1 MIRKKWI
8 IRPADPNL
16 VQQFVEQLKIAPA
29 VAQILVARGI
39 HTPEGAYRF
48 LHPSKTQ
55 IHDPFLF
62 SDMTRAV
69 ERLEQALKRKE
80 KVLVYGD
87 YDVDGLTSTALLY
100 GNMQK
105 LGFNVDFFIPH
116 RFQDGYGLQLKR
128 LQQAK
133 ENGFSLIVTV
143 DCGTREIEA
152 LENAREAGLDILV
165 SDHHLPPD
173 RLPPEQIILNPQV
186 PNSGYPDPHLSGVGV
201 AFKLVQ
207 ALTQHL
213 GKDISEIDSE
223 LDLVALGTVA
233 DVAPLIGENRILV
246 REGIFRLQ
254 HPQRPGVE
262 ALSEVAQIIQESLG
276 VYQIAYQLA
285 PRMNAL
291 GRLGDASGSI
301 RLLLTDDPDEAMKIA
316 RVMDE
321 ANRERQRLQ
330 DCVLQDIRKLADS
343 EPDRFTAPLIMLS
356 DEDWHRGVI
365 GIAASKIME
374 WYDRPALL
382 FSIEGDLAH
391 GSARSRP
398 GIPITRALE
407 ECRDLLDR
415 FGGHECAAGVTLP
428 KNRLPALQSRLE
440 KIVGDWSEDNPS
452 FPELEIDAEVRLED
466 LSEDLIRQIN
476 ELGPFGQSNPR
487 PLFVSHG
494 VSAGDTARIVG
505 NGSLKL
511 MMAQGS
517 TMLDAIAFGQGYQ
530 LGQVDLT
537 GLDVAYH
544 PEINEWQGR
553 KSIQLNVVEMRTQ
566 ETPTPVATPEV
577 ISSFPQGCRIRKL
590 SGENRED
597 CFRIFE
603 KQVGT
608 RNAVLAL
615 DPANSEGQFQ
625 IGGESTMIEVVDL
638 DPQSWEL
645 QLDPEVVGMMPGRKG
660 PEPTRRFLTDLLL
673 RFPKVDFYLAVS
685 RCDIQEIH
693 QTLSELYPE
702 RKHLLEIYQGLK
714 EVLKNKWFIL
724 DEVEPVFKGKTRS
737 HLASCLKVFEELDL
751 IERKA
756 NADQMMFKQA
766 RVRRDILMSP
776 TYRQGQALRS
786 RWIDWIQ
793 VLQGTEI
800 QLTQYLVQG
809 IVL

>member
-1 MIRKKWI
+1 MIRKRWI

-16 VQQFVEQLKIAPA
+16 VQQFVGQLKIAPA

-39 HTPEGAYRF
+39 HTPEEAYRF
-48 LHPSKTQ
+48 LHPSKIQ

-62 SDMTRAV
+62 RDMQKAV
-69 ERLEQALKRKE
+69 QRLEQALKIKE

-87 YDVDGLTSTALLY
+87 YDVDGLTSTALLF

-105 LGFNVDFFIPH
+105 LGFNVEFFIPH
-116 RFQDGYGLQLKR
+116 RFNDGYGLQAKH
-128 LQQAK
+128 LQRAK

-152 LENAREAGLDILV
+152 LKNAREAGLDIIV

-173 RLPPEQIILNPQV
+173 QLPPEQIVLNPQV
-186 PNSGYPDPHLSGVGV
+186 PGCGYPDPHLSGVGV

-213 GKDISEIDSE
+213 GKDVSEIDSE

-233 DVAPLIGENRILV
+233 DVAPLVGENRILV
-246 REGIFRLQ
+246 REGMSKLQ
-254 HPQRPGVE
+254 HPHRPGVQ
-262 ALSEVAQIIQESLG
+262 ALSEVAQVIQEQLG
-276 VYQIAYQLA
+276 VYQIAFQLA

-291 GRLGDASGSI
+291 GRLGDASGSV
-301 RLLLTDDPDEAMKIA
+301 RFLLTDDPDEAMKIA
-316 RVMDE
+316 KVMDE

-330 DCVLQDIRKLADS
+330 EAVIRDIRKIAET
-343 EPDRFTAPLIMLS
+343 EPDRFSAPLIVLA
-356 DEDWHRGVI
+356 DENWHRGVI
-365 GIAASKIME
+365 GIVASKVLE
-374 WYDRPALL
+374 WHDRPALL

-398 GIPITRALE
+398 GIPITQALE
-407 ECRDLLDR
+407 ECQDLLDR

-428 KNRLPALQSRLE
+428 KDRIPALKERLE
-440 KIVGDWSEDNPS
+440 NIVGNWSEENPS

-466 LSEDLIRQIN
+466 LSEDLIYQIN

-511 MMAQGS
+511 MMAQGNS
-517 TMLDAIAFGQGYQ
+517 MLDAIAFGQGYQ
-530 LGQVDLT
+530 LGQIDLS
-537 GLDVAYH
+537 GLDVAYY

-553 KSIQLNVVEMRTQ
+553 RSIQLNVVEMRNQ
-566 ETPTPVATPEV
+566 ETPTPVASPEV
-577 ISSFPQGCRIRKL
+577 VPAFPEGCRIRKL
-590 SGENRED
+590 TGDNSKD
-597 CFRIFE
+597 CFHIFE
-603 KQVGT
+603 KQVGN
-608 RNAVLAL
+608 RKAVFAY
-615 DPANSEGQFQ
+615 DPNGSDEKFQ
-625 IGGESTMIEVVDL
+625 TSKESVRIEVVDL
-638 DPQSWEL
+638 NPQNWEL
-645 QLDPEVVGMMPGRKG
+645 SMAPEVVGMVPGRKG
-660 PEPTRRFLTDLLL
+660 PELIRRFLTDLLS
-673 RFPKVDFYLAVS
+673 RFPKVDFYLVVPGS
-685 RCDIQEIH
+685 EIQEIH
-693 QTLSELYPE
+693 QTLKELYPE

-714 EVLKNKWFIL
+714 EALKNQTFNL
-724 DEVEPVFKGKTRS
+724 DKIEPIFKGKSRS

-756 NADQMMFKQA
+756 SADQMILKQV

-786 RWIDWIQ
+786 RWMDWIQ
-793 VLQGTEI
+793 VLQGTEA
-800 QLTQYLVQG
+800 QLTQYLYQG
-809 IVL
+809 IVP